1 MCLLSPPRAGAEGGC
16 RVSTP
21 NDGGPAFPLQEQLQ
35 CGPGDSGWLSPKQ
48 EGMSLRDYF
57 AGQALIG
64 ILASVQWTKEA
75 AECAED
81 MPPDGVVSP
90 VDYAVAIS
98 AYEIADAM
106 LKARAQTGA
115 A

>member
-1 MCLLSPPRAGAEGGC
+1 
-16 RVSTP
+16 
-21 NDGGPAFPLQEQLQ
+21 
-35 CGPGDSGWLSPKQ
+35 
-48 EGMSLRDYF
+48 MSLRDYF

-90 VDYAVAIS
+90 VDYSVAIS